1 MKLIISRYT
10 ACIAALAAL
19 TGCVSPQTNLSD
31 AMPAYLLLG
40 EVHDNPEGH
49 AERFAVIERL
59 VKHGYRPAIVMEQFN
74 REQSDALTQAQ
85 QTCKDAQC
93 IIAQAGNSNWEW
105 PLYYPVINLALQ
117 YQLPIIAGN
126 VSRNDAARVR
136 REGWPAALNARQ
148 MHTWQLPASVST
160 ALRTGQENAII
171 SGHCDQRP
179 PQAML
184 DGFVNAQIVRDI
196 WMAQSMIDNSQR
208 GVILIA
214 GNGHVR
220 NDVGVPYWLNKLGK
234 TNVQSIG
241 FIEHNNTT
249 TSASYDR
256 VHTITPHNRPN
267 PCAHMNIPGTTPV
280 SQPTA
285 P

>member
-1 MKLIISRYT
+1 
-10 ACIAALAAL
+10 
-19 TGCVSPQTNLSD
+19 
-31 AMPAYLLLG
+31 
-40 EVHDNPEGH
+40 
-49 AERFAVIERL
+49 
-59 VKHGYRPAIVMEQFN
+59 VMEQFN